1 MHRTAYLDP
10 TKYTHS
16 EYRHGL
22 SLRGGEQIVIQDL
35 NISQTGGAIAYSSVL
50 RTRSVAIASISHC
63 FLPRKAHNSM

>member
-50 RTRSVAIASISHC
+50 RLQLTVGTSYC
-63 FLPRKAHNSM
+63 FLPKTAHNNM

>member
-22 SLRGGEQIVIQDL
+22 SLRGGEQIAIQDL
-35 NISQTGGAIAYSSVL
+35 NISQTGGATA
-50 RTRSVAIASISHC
+50 
-63 FLPRKAHNSM
+63 